1 MENFAWPA
9 APAILGSVAILRTPL
24 SRSIDRIRLISKEGV
39 HTALSL
45 LQSSAAIE
53 ANKQIEKIP
62 TAERIQSE
70 NPLFAHVE
78 SKILEQSEGL
88 TFKDAKE
95 REQHL
100 VRALAAVVIADAPTY
115 STLAIVDPSLV

>member
-45 LQSSAAIE
+45 LQSSAAID
-53 ANKQIEKIP
+53 ANKQTEEIS
-62 TAERIQSE
+62 TAERIQSKSE

-78 SKILEQSEGL
+78 TRILEPLEEL
-88 TFKDAKE
+88 AFKDAKE

-100 VRALAAVVIADAPTY
+100 VRALAAAVIADAAT
-115 STLAIVDPSLV
+115 